1 MLIVVRRRCYTNVWS
16 GGRVWKWV
24 LYVGK
29 AIEGATVVFNT
40 ITRIML
46 LLQKNSSQQINIII
60 YKQREKYK
68 FRFN

>member
-1 MLIVVRRRCYTNVWS
+1 M
-16 GGRVWKWV
+16 WKRV

-29 AIEGATVVFNT
+29 AIEGATVVFNK
-40 ITRIML
+40 ITRKLL

-60 YKQREKYK
+60 NKHREKYK